1 MLLELVENRFE
12 EREIGIFALFLRLVV
27 VCRPRDLEELALPR
41 DRKRRM
47 VGLYNFGSVPY
58 SCLYF
63 FFRNSFS
70 T

>member
-1 MLLELVENRFE
+1 MFLELVENRLK
-12 EREIGIFALFLRLVV
+12 ERKIGILVRRDRLVV
-27 VCRPRDLEELALPR
+27 VGRSRDLEDLALPGNR
-41 DRKRRM
+41 EYG
-47 VGLYNFGSVPY
+47 VIGFYNFGSVPY